1 MGPLESFAEIA
12 PYLQNPLVL
21 VGFGLLL
28 VFSLYRRVA
37 RADTLAATR
46 LSRYAFTIAVLLI
59 VLGFSAELHRQHQA
73 VRLEELK
80 SAARAGW
87 QAQFTMECLRR
98 NPGAFPQCEQFAEIH
113 GKRIDEAFAVIGRKI
128 ADKTRVE
135 SALTQAK
142 GGKPQALDALLQE
155 AEDREAAKG
164 PAANRAAAKIA
175 RPRGGPALGHAAP

>member
-1 MGPLESFAEIA
+1 MGTLEAFAEIA

-80 SAARAGW
+80 SAARAGRSMRSSPV
-87 QAQFTMECLRR
+87 A
-98 NPGAFPQCEQFAEIH
+98 P
-113 GKRIDEAFAVIGRKI
+113 
-128 ADKTRVE
+128 
-135 SALTQAK
+135 SA
-142 GGKPQALDALLQE
+142 
-155 AEDREAAKG
+155 
-164 PAANRAAAKIA
+164 PACWSA
-175 RPRGGPALGHAAP
+175 RC